1 MMGERLR
8 PEDMGFGRLFERIRD
23 AVIVADARTQRI
35 ILWNA
40 AATKMFGY
48 SASEALNLRVE
59 ALVPESLKAAH
70 RAGIARYAET
80 GHGPYIDS
88 DAPLDLPAV
97 RKDGGEISVEM
108 SLSPVHTA
116 HEEGGDEPRFVLA
129 IIRDVTGRKRAV
141 EALRQNEERFRLL
154 VEGVKDYAIF
164 MLDPEGRVA
173 SWNEGAHRI
182 KGYRQQEIL
191 GRHFSV
197 FYPDGDLERG
207 RPERALE
214 IAQEKGTYEEEG
226 WRIRKDGSRFWASVL
241 ITALWDEARRLRGF
255 AKVTRDVT
263 ERKRAEEE
271 IRQLNKNLEARVE
284 ERTSQLEATVAE
296 LESNQRELR
305 QSEERFRILV
315 EGVSDYAIFMLGP
328 DGSIVS
334 WNEGAERIQGY
345 AATEVIDRHFSIFYP
360 EEDLRRGIPEEE
372 LRVAAAEGRFEE
384 EGLRVRKDGTRYQAE
399 VVITALRDEAGD
411 LQGFS
416 QVTRDVT
423 ARKEAEEALRTSLR
437 TMADL
442 KAALDESA
450 MVATTDRHGK
460 ITYVNDKFCEISGYY
475 MEELLGQD
483 HRILNSGYH
492 PKEFF
497 EDMWGAITR
506 GEVWRGEIRNKA
518 RDGSP
523 YWVGA
528 TIVPFL
534 DETGEPERY
543 FAICSDVTRYRE
555 SG

>member
-1 MMGERLR
+1 MTSDRLR
-8 PEDMGFGRLFERIRD
+8 PEDLGFGRLFERVRD
-23 AVIVADARTQRI
+23 AVIVADAMTQRI

-40 AATKMFGY
+40 AAAKMFGY
-48 SASEALNLRVE
+48 STSEALELRVE
-59 ALVPESLKAAH
+59 ALVPEPLKAAH

-88 DAPLDLPAV
+88 DALLDLPAV
-97 RKDGGEISVEM
+97 RKNDEEIYVEL
-108 SLSPVHTA
+108 SLSPIGLVDDTN
-116 HEEGGDEPRFVLA
+116 GGSRFVLA
-129 IIRDVTGRKRAV
+129 IIRDVTERKRAE

-164 MLDPEGRVA
+164 MLDPDGKVA

-197 FYPDGDLERG
+197 FYPEEDLKRSK
-207 RPERALE
+207 PERELE

-226 WRIRKDGSRFWASVL
+226 WRVRKDGSRFWASVL
-241 ITALWDEARRLRGF
+241 ITALWDEAGGLRGF
-255 AKVTRDVT
+255 AKVTRDIT

-271 IRQLNKNLEARVE
+271 IRQLNKNLENRVE
-284 ERTSQLEATVAE
+284 ERTSQLEAAVAE
-296 LESNQRELR
+296 LESHQRELR

-315 EGVSDYAIFMLGP
+315 EGVSDYAIFMLSP
-328 DGSIVS
+328 DGSVVS

-345 AATEVIDRHFSIFYP
+345 RASEITGEHFSIFYA
-360 EEDLRRGIPEEE
+360 EEDVERGLPVEE

-399 VVITALRDEAGD
+399 VVITALRDEAGN
-411 LQGFS
+411 LRGFS
-416 QVTRDVT
+416 QVTRDIT

-437 TMADL
+437 RMADL

-450 MVATTDRHGK
+450 IVSTTDQHGK
-460 ITYVNDKFCEISGYY
+460 ITYANERFCEISGYY

-492 PKEFF
+492 TKEFF
-497 EDMWGAITR
+497 KDLWSTIAR
-506 GEVWRGEIRNKA
+506 GEVWRGEIRNQS
-518 RDGSP
+518 RVGSH
-523 YWVGA
+523 YWVDT

-534 DETGEPERY
+534 DEAGEPDHY
-543 FAICSDVTRYRE
+543 FAISNDITEYKE
-555 SG
+555 TG